1 MGISKL
7 HLTFFCQIRSKISHL
22 RAFYRQKDLKEK
34 VMRKINF
41 KKIGLAV
48 ALLMSA
54 FTFQSCD
61 SDDDTNWDQVLP
73 NALVTVKQNADACYL
88 QLDDNTTLLAKNLK
102 TPVFDGKEVRA
113 LVNYTAIDEK
123 SDKYSQVVHV
133 NWIDSILTKKPAPY
147 LSTPAENDAKYG
159 NDEVDIVRDWVT
171 VAEDGYL
178 TLRFRALWGGQKPH
192 IINLLTGVNPENPYE
207 VELRHNQ
214 NGDAK
219 YRVGDALVAFNLNDA
234 LPDTN
239 GKTVKLTIRWKSST
253 GDKKV
258 DFNYCSR
265 KAITNAKQLDGYSQT
280 SKAIK

>member
-1 MGISKL
+1 
-7 HLTFFCQIRSKISHL
+7 
-22 RAFYRQKDLKEK
+22 
-34 VMRKINF
+34 MRKINF

-113 LVNYTAIDEK
+113 LVNYTATDEK
-123 SDKYSQVVHV
+123 SDKYSQVVYV

-178 TLRFRALWGGQKPH
+178 TLRFRALWGGQKVH
-192 IINLLTGVNPENPYE
+192 YINLVTNPENPYE
-207 VELRHNQ
+207 VELRHNA
-214 NGDAK
+214 NGDPQN
-219 YRVGDALVAFNLNDA
+219 YWRDALVAFNLNDA
-234 LPDTN
+234 VPDTE
-239 GKTVKLTIRWKSST
+239 GKTVKLTIRWRSSQ
-253 GDKKV
+253 GYKEV
-258 DFNYCSR
+258 DFDYCSR
-265 KAITNAKQLDGYSQT
+265 KPISSPKMLEGYSQEGRD
-280 SKAIK
+280 IR

>member
-1 MGISKL
+1 MMLLS
-7 HLTFFCQIRSKISHL
+7 
-22 RAFYRQKDLKEK
+22 
-34 VMRKINF
+34 
-41 KKIGLAV
+41 
-48 ALLMSA
+48 AL
-54 FTFQSCD
+54 TFQSCD
-61 SDDDTNWDQVLP
+61 NDNDTDWDRVFP
-73 NALVTVKQNADACYL
+73 NALVTVKKSGDACYL

-102 TPVFDGKEVRA
+102 PTIFDGKEVRA
-113 LVNYTAIDEK
+113 LVNYTQTSEK
-123 SDKYSQVVHV
+123 SEKYNQVIHV
-133 NWIDSILTKKPAPY
+133 NWIDSILTKKPVPS
-147 LSTPAENDAKYG
+147 LGSDTENSEKYG
-159 NDEVDIVRDWVT
+159 NDMVDIVRDWVT

-178 TLRFRALWGGQKPH
+178 TLRFRALWGGQNVH
-192 IINLLTGVNPENPYE
+192 YINLLTGVNPENPYE

-239 GKTVKLTIRWKSST
+239 GKTVKLTIRWKSSN

>member
-1 MGISKL
+1 
-7 HLTFFCQIRSKISHL
+7 
-22 RAFYRQKDLKEK
+22 
-34 VMRKINF
+34 MRKINF

-48 ALLMSA
+48 AMLLSA
-54 FTFQSCD
+54 FTFQSCND
-61 SDDDTNWDQVLP
+61 DDDTDWSQVLP
-73 NALVTVKQNADACYL
+73 NALVTVKQNGNACYL
-88 QLDDNTTLLAKNLK
+88 QLDDNTTLLAQNLK
-102 TPVFDGKEVRA
+102 STVFGGKEVRA
-113 LVNYTAIDEK
+113 LVNYSSTNEK
-123 SDKYSQVVHV
+123 SDLYNQVVHV
-133 NWIDSILTKKPAPY
+133 NWIDSILTKKPVPSLGSDEAN
-147 LSTPAENDAKYG
+147 SEKYG
-159 NDEVDIVRDWVT
+159 NNQVDIVRDWVT

-178 TLRFRALWGGQKPH
+178 TLRFRALWGGQNPH
-192 IINLLTGVNPENPYE
+192 YINLLTGVNPENPYE

-239 GKTVKLTIRWKSST
+239 GKTVKLTIRWKSSN

-280 SKAIK
+280 GKAIK

>member
-1 MGISKL
+1 
-7 HLTFFCQIRSKISHL
+7 
-22 RAFYRQKDLKEK
+22 
-34 VMRKINF
+34 MRKINF

-48 ALLMSA
+48 AMLLSA
-54 FTFQSCD
+54 FTFQSCND
-61 SDDDTNWDQVLP
+61 DDDTDWSQVLP
-73 NALVTVKQNADACYL
+73 NALVTVKQNGDACYL
-88 QLDDNTTLLAKNLK
+88 QLDDNTTLLAQNLK
-102 TPVFDGKEVRA
+102 STVFGGKEVRA
-113 LVNYTAIDEK
+113 LVNYSSTNEK
-123 SDKYSQVVHV
+123 SDLYNQVVHV
-133 NWIDSILTKKPAPY
+133 NWIDSILTKKPVPSLGSDEAN
-147 LSTPAENDAKYG
+147 SEKYG
-159 NDEVDIVRDWVT
+159 NNQVDIVRDWVT

-192 IINLLTGVNPENPYE
+192 YINLVTGVNPENPYE

-239 GKTVKLTIRWKSST
+239 GKTVKLTIRWKSSN

-280 SKAIK
+280 GKAIK